1 MSRRKS
7 NRRGKENGPPGFTL
21 LELLVVIA
29 VISILAALLLPVLGK
44 SKQKAWQTACSN
56 NVRQLQLGWIMYA
69 SDYNDYLPHNSC
81 GVGAGQTLENP
92 GWVAGN
98 MWLNSDAGQDVDI
111 TESTNTD
118 LLVGNQYAPFGSIGG
133 YVKNPAVY
141 RCPAD
146 TSIVPIDGATFPR
159 VRSVSMNNYMGA
171 PELPDFRFFMKMQDI
186 IAPGPSDA
194 WVFMDERE
202 DSIND
207 GLFAVDA
214 AARYAIID
222 YPASY
227 HNDGS
232 SISFADGHTEYHKWL
247 EPTTNPPL
255 IVDQHLPGGS
265 KPTSPN
271 DRDMAWLV
279 ERTTSKN

>member
-111 TESTNTD
+111 AESTNTD

-141 RCPAD
+141 HCPAD
-146 TSIVPIDGATFPR
+146 QSTVTIDGEILPR

-171 PELPDFRFFMKMQDI
+171 QELPGFRFFMKMQEI
-186 IAPGPSDA
+186 TAPGPSDA

-227 HNDGS
+227 HNGGAC
-232 SISFADGHTEYHKWL
+232 ISFADGHADYHKWV

-255 IVDQHLPGGS
+255 VPGQHLPGGS
-265 KPTSPN
+265 KPTSPT

-279 ERTTSKN
+279 QHTTSPK